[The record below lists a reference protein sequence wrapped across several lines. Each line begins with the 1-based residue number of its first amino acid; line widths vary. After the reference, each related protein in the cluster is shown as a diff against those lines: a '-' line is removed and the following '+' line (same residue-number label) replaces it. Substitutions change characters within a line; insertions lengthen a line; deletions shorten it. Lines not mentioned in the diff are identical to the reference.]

1 MEKLSAVIIALNEEK
16 NLARCLPPLKRV
28 ADEIVVIDSF
38 STDGTLEVCRQMGV
52 RVVQHAF
59 VDYVGQHRFAD
70 TQATYDLILSIDAD
84 EVLSEKLISSINEVK
99 KNRQFDGYF
108 MNRMANYCGKWIHH
122 SGWYPDRKL
131 RLYDR
136 RKGSWQG
143 IIIHEYF
150 QLTPEAE
157 VGFLKGNLLH
167 YSYYSIEQ
175 HRRRVEKFTS
185 LMAESYFEQGVKV
198 PALRIWLSPAAK
210 FVRCYFLKLGFLDG
224 KAGWRICTISAEATY
239 KKYLKLRKLYKQKRQ
254 NR

>member
-1 MEKLSAVIIALNEEK
+1 MEKLSAVIITLNEEK
-16 NLARCLPPLKRV
+16 NLAKSLPPLKRV

-38 STDGTLEVCRQMGV
+38 STDKTKEICRQFGV
-52 RVVQHAF
+52 RVVQHVF
-59 VDYVGQHRFAD
+59 EDYVRQHRFAD
-70 TQATYDLILSIDAD
+70 TQAKNDLILSVDAD
-84 EVLSEKLISSINEVK
+84 EVLSEELINTIIKVK
-99 KNRQFDGYF
+99 ADRQHDGYF
-108 MNRMANYCGKWIHH
+108 MNRRANYCGRWIRY

-136 RKGSWQG
+136 SKGSWQG

-150 QLTPEAE
+150 QLAPEAE
-157 VGFLKGNLLH
+157 AGFLMGDLLH

-175 HRRRVEKFTS
+175 HRRRVERFTT

-198 PALRIWLSPAAK
+198 PALRVWLSPATT
-210 FVRCYFLKLGFLDG
+210 FVRSYFIKLGFFDG

-239 KKYLKLRKLYKQKRQ
+239 KKYRKLRKLYKQKRQ